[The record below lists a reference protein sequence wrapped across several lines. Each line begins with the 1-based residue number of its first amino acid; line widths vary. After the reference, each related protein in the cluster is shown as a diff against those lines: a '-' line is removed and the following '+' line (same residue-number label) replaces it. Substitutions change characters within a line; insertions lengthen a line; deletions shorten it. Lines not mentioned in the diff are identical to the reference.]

1 MFSICLSAQMLQE
14 KAKLKPFGIRN
25 NRSKIVISGM
35 ATSTNKTHLWQE
47 YSMKEVEVEI
57 IHFEDLKQRLLRK
70 QLRCQR

>member
-1 MFSICLSAQMLQE
+1 
-14 KAKLKPFGIRN
+14 
-25 NRSKIVISGM
+25 M